1 MHRLPVLLGVLL
13 IFAAGAAAQEEAA
26 AHLPVKKSGAYTLQF
41 ELELTTALPDGST
54 ITCQARIVPQDRSLP
69 AGSAA
74 ARAETATGTGM
85 VNGRLANCAVEI
97 PFAWT
102 VESARAGVRLSY
114 EIAAVAM
121 VGPAAAE
128 VRASPPVEMA
138 VAYPPA
144 GGVEN
149 LSVNMAF

>member
-1 MHRLPVLLGVLL
+1 MSALLGVLM
-13 IFAAGAAAQEEAA
+13 IFAAGAAAQQPAK
-26 AHLPVKKSGAYTLQF
+26 AHLPVKRNGAYTLQF
-41 ELELTTALPDGST
+41 QLELTTALPDGAT

-69 AGSAA
+69 ARSAA
-74 ARAETATGTGM
+74 APAETATGTGM
-85 VNGRLANCAVEI
+85 VNGKLANCAVEI
-97 PFAWT
+97 PFVWT
-102 VESARAGVRLSY
+102 VDNARAGVRLSY
-114 EIAAVAM
+114 EIVAVAM

-128 VRASPPVEMA
+128 VRASAPVEMA